1 MQYTIILDVPDEA
14 LASEGGSIEE
24 LGKCLAARNQVVL
37 AGGDEFE
44 VLQLAVVYDRQCI
57 VTYP

>member
-1 MQYTIILDVPDEA
+1 MQFTIILDVPDEA
-14 LASEGGSIEE
+14 LASEGGSVEE

-44 VLQLAVVYDRQCI
+44 VLSLAVVHDHHYV
-57 VTYP
+57 VTWP